1 MTLPGSDITNPT
13 IEMDE
18 IMNYSTGF
26 DDVTWSISSLGSL
39 IFINQG
45 LPRQAH
51 WPNVLFKVINI
62 HEPNR
67 HHSMIRM
74 FAAGQPN
81 LGGAVMGSNA
91 VQPSADFQRNA
102 LLLEELGDE
111 MHILIVC
118 LDDLTLFI

>member
-1 MTLPGSDITNPT
+1 
-13 IEMDE
+13 
-18 IMNYSTGF
+18 
-26 DDVTWSISSLGSL
+26 
-39 IFINQG
+39 
-45 LPRQAH
+45 
-51 WPNVLFKVINI
+51 
-62 HEPNR
+62 
-67 HHSMIRM
+67 MIRM

-118 LDDLTLFI
+118 CDDLTLFIWCFHHLTDDINA